1 MNQTILVLM
10 GKEMNTERTYKKSG
24 FINQKFVTPK
34 GFELPR
40 HGITSGSRFERGM
53 PRYWY

>member
-24 FINQKFVTPK
+24 FINQKFVTPRSSNYP
-34 GFELPR
+34 GTE
-40 HGITSGSRFERGM
+40 
-53 PRYWY
+53 

>member
-53 PRYWY
+53 SRY